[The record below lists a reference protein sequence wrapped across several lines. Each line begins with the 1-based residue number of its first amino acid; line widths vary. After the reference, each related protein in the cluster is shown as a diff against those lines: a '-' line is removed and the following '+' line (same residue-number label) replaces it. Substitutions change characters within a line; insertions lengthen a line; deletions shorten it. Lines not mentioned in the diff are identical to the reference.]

1 MKTALVTGASRGIGH
16 AIASRLLSEGYKVVG
31 TSTSKEG
38 ADKLSKQGIEGYV
51 LNLNNLKTGCS
62 PCLLEAKKMQQKIS
76 DREVSKIKIEE
87 IKKIV
92 SSLFK
97 KD

>member
-1 MKTALVTGASRGIGH
+1 MRR
-16 AIASRLLSEGYKVVG
+16 AIK
-31 TSTSKEG
+31 K
-38 ADKLSKQGIEGYV
+38 D
-51 LNLNNLKTGCS
+51 LNFNNLKTGCS
-62 PCLLEAKKMQQKIS
+62 PCLEEAKKIQQKIS
-76 DREVSKIKIEE
+76 NRELSNIKIQE

>member
-1 MKTALVTGASRGIGH
+1 MRRTNK
-16 AIASRLLSEGYKVVG
+16 
-31 TSTSKEG
+31 KE
-38 ADKLSKQGIEGYV
+38 I
-51 LNLNNLKTGCS
+51 NLNQLKTGCS
-62 PCLLEAKKMQQKIS
+62 PCLDEAKKMQRKIS
-76 DREVSKIKIEE
+76 NRIVSEIKIQE

>member
-1 MKTALVTGASRGIGH
+1 MRRTNK
-16 AIASRLLSEGYKVVG
+16 K
-31 TSTSKEG
+31 
-38 ADKLSKQGIEGYV
+38 D
-51 LNLNNLKTGCS
+51 LNLNRLKTGCS
-62 PCLLEAKKMQQKIS
+62 PCLNEVRKMQQKLS
-76 DREVSKIKIEE
+76 DREVSEIKIEE

>member
-1 MKTALVTGASRGIGH
+1 MRRTNK
-16 AIASRLLSEGYKVVG
+16 KN
-31 TSTSKEG
+31 
-38 ADKLSKQGIEGYV
+38 
-51 LNLNNLKTGCS
+51 LNLNKLKTGCS
-62 PCLLEAKKMQQKIS
+62 PCLNEVKKMQQKIS
-76 DREVSKIKIEE
+76 NREVSDIKIEE

>member
-1 MKTALVTGASRGIGH
+1 MRRIIK
-16 AIASRLLSEGYKVVG
+16 K
-31 TSTSKEG
+31 
-38 ADKLSKQGIEGYV
+38 D
-51 LNLNNLKTGCS
+51 LNLNKLKTGCS
-62 PCLLEAKKMQQKIS
+62 PCLNEVKKMQQKIS
-76 DREVSKIKIEE
+76 NREVSEIKIDE

>member
-1 MKTALVTGASRGIGH
+1 MRRTIK
-16 AIASRLLSEGYKVVG
+16 K
-31 TSTSKEG
+31 
-38 ADKLSKQGIEGYV
+38 D
-51 LNLNNLKTGCS
+51 LNLNKLKTGCT
-62 PCLLEAKKMQQKIS
+62 PCLNEVKKMQQKIS
-76 DREVSKIKIEE
+76 NREISDIKIEE

>member
-1 MKTALVTGASRGIGH
+1 MRRIIK
-16 AIASRLLSEGYKVVG
+16 KN
-31 TSTSKEG
+31 
-38 ADKLSKQGIEGYV
+38 
-51 LNLNNLKTGCS
+51 LNLNMLKTGCS
-62 PCLLEAKKMQQKIS
+62 PCLNEVKKMQQKIS
-76 DREVSKIKIEE
+76 KREISDIKIEE

>member
-1 MKTALVTGASRGIGH
+1 MRRATK
-16 AIASRLLSEGYKVVG
+16 K
-31 TSTSKEG
+31 
-38 ADKLSKQGIEGYV
+38 D
-51 LNLNNLKTGCS
+51 LNLNKLKTGCT
-62 PCLLEAKKMQQKIS
+62 PYLEEAKKMQQKIS
-76 DREVSKIKIEE
+76 NRELSNIKIQE

>member
-1 MKTALVTGASRGIGH
+1 MRRTIK
-16 AIASRLLSEGYKVVG
+16 K
-31 TSTSKEG
+31 
-38 ADKLSKQGIEGYV
+38 D

-62 PCLLEAKKMQQKIS
+62 PCLNEARKMQQKLS
-76 DREVSKIKIEE
+76 NREISKIKIEE

>member
-1 MKTALVTGASRGIGH
+1 MRRINK
-16 AIASRLLSEGYKVVG
+16 
-31 TSTSKEG
+31 KE
-38 ADKLSKQGIEGYV
+38 I
-51 LNLNNLKTGCS
+51 NLNQLKTGCS
-62 PCLLEAKKMQQKIS
+62 PCLAEAQKMQQKIS
-76 DREVSKIKIEE
+76 NREVSNIKIQE

>member
-1 MKTALVTGASRGIGH
+1 MRRTIK
-16 AIASRLLSEGYKVVG
+16 K
-31 TSTSKEG
+31 
-38 ADKLSKQGIEGYV
+38 D
-51 LNLNNLKTGCS
+51 LNLNKLKTGCS
-62 PCLLEAKKMQQKIS
+62 PCLNEAKKMQQKIAN
-76 DREVSKIKIEE
+76 REVSEIKIKE

>member
-1 MKTALVTGASRGIGH
+1 MRRTIK
-16 AIASRLLSEGYKVVG
+16 KN
-31 TSTSKEG
+31 
-38 ADKLSKQGIEGYV
+38 
-51 LNLNNLKTGCS
+51 LNLNKLKTGCS
-62 PCLLEAKKMQQKIS
+62 TCLNEVKKMQQKIS
-76 DREVSKIKIEE
+76 NREITDIKIEE